1 MIKLLPPPRTI
12 EIAVA
17 AVLAGGAFTGA
28 SAAGER
34 PSVPRALVGTW
45 TLMAADVQHPDGSV
59 GRDYG
64 AAPSGRMTVDA
75 AGRYTLMIYK
85 SERPRFAS
93 GDRATGTPAEYRES
107 ALGLSVH
114 YGTIRAD
121 VKAHTL
127 TFAIEQA
134 SFANWNGTRQV
145 RTYELKGGV
154 LRYTVPPRPN
164 GDIPISIWRKVG

>member
-1 MIKLLPPPRTI
+1 MFRLLPPPRTI
-12 EIAVA
+12 EVA
-17 AVLAGGAFTGA
+17 AAAILIGGSLATA

-34 PSVPRALVGTW
+34 PSLPRALVGTW
-45 TLMAADVQHPDGSV
+45 SLVAADVQHPDGSIS
-59 GRDYG
+59 RDYG
-64 AAPSGRMTVDA
+64 AAPRGSMMVDA

-93 GDRATGTPAEYRES
+93 GDRATGTPEEYRAT
-107 ALGLSVH
+107 ALGTSVH
-114 YGTIRAD
+114 YGMLSAD

-145 RTYELKGGV
+145 RHYQLQGGV
-154 LRYTVPPRPN
+154 LRYTVAARPN
-164 GDIPISIWRKVG
+164 GDIPISIWRKLS

>member
-1 MIKLLPPPRTI
+1 LPPPRTI
-12 EIAVA
+12 EVAVA
-17 AVLAGGAFTGA
+17 AVLIGGSLATA

-34 PSVPRALVGTW
+34 PSLPLALVGIW
-45 TLMAADVQHPDGSV
+45 TLVAADVQHPDGSV
-59 GRDYG
+59 GHDYG
-64 AAPSGRMTVDA
+64 AAPRGSMMVDA

-93 GDRATGTPAEYRES
+93 GDRATGTPEEYRET
-107 ALGLSVH
+107 ALGMSVH
-114 YGTIRAD
+114 YGILSAD

-145 RTYELKGGV
+145 RHYQLQGMV
-154 LRYTVPPRPN
+154 LRYTVAARPN
-164 GDIPISIWRKVG
+164 GDIPISVWRKVD

>member
-1 MIKLLPPPRTI
+1 MVKFLPPPRTI
-12 EIAVA
+12 EVA
-17 AVLAGGAFTGA
+17 AAAILLGGSLVGA
-28 SAAGER
+28 SPAGAR
-34 PSVPRALVGTW
+34 GALPRALIGTW
-45 TLMAADVQHPDGSV
+45 VLVAADVQHPDGSI

-64 AAPSGRMTVDA
+64 AAPCGSMMVDA

-93 GDRATGTPAEYRES
+93 GDRATGSPEEYRET
-107 ALGLSVH
+107 ALGMSVH
-114 YGTIRAD
+114 YGSLSAD
-121 VKAHTL
+121 AKAHTL

-145 RTYELKGGV
+145 RHYQLQGGV
-154 LRYTVPPRPN
+154 LRYSVAARPN

>member
-1 MIKLLPPPRTI
+1 MFRLLPPPRTI
-12 EIAVA
+12 EMA
-17 AVLAGGAFTGA
+17 AAAILIGGSLATA

-34 PSVPRALVGTW
+34 TALPRALVGTW
-45 TLMAADVQHPDGSV
+45 ALVAADVQHPDGSV

-64 AAPSGRMTVDA
+64 AAPRGSMMVDA

-93 GDRATGTPAEYRES
+93 GDRATGTPEEYRET
-107 ALGLSVH
+107 ALGISVH
-114 YGTIRAD
+114 YGMLSAD

-134 SFANWNGTRQV
+134 SVANWNGTRQV
-145 RTYELKGGV
+145 RHYQLQGGV
-154 LRYTVPPRPN
+154 LRYTVAARPN
-164 GDIPISIWRKVG
+164 GDIPISIWRRVG

>member
-1 MIKLLPPPRTI
+1 MFRLLPPPRTI
-12 EIAVA
+12 EVA
-17 AVLAGGAFTGA
+17 ATAILIGGSLATA

-34 PSVPRALVGTW
+34 PALPRALIGTW
-45 TLMAADVQHPDGSV
+45 ALVAADVQHPDGSI
-59 GRDYG
+59 GHDYG
-64 AAPSGRMTVDA
+64 AAPRGSMMVDA

-93 GDRATGTPAEYRES
+93 GDRATGTPEEYRET
-107 ALGLSVH
+107 ALAISVH
-114 YGTIRAD
+114 YGTLSAD

-134 SFANWNGTRQV
+134 SFANWNRTSQV
-145 RTYELKGGV
+145 RHYQLTGGV
-154 LRYTVPPRPN
+154 LRYTVAARPN